1 MKLGVQSASLAP
13 LIQSTSDAGL
23 GAGLILWALSLAL
36 QNKNSPIKLWA
47 PGRETVLYKFYLR

>member
-36 QNKNSPIKLWA
+36 QNKLWA